1 MILVSERKSFWET
14 VTNEK
19 SCFGRVSVRKA
30 WYFSFGLQDL
40 VFTVN

>member
-19 SCFGRVSVRKA
+19 SYFVRVSVRK
-30 WYFSFGLQDL
+30 D
-40 VFTVN
+40 

>member
-19 SCFGRVSVRKA
+19 SYFGRVSVRK
-30 WYFSFGLQDL
+30 D
-40 VFTVN
+40 